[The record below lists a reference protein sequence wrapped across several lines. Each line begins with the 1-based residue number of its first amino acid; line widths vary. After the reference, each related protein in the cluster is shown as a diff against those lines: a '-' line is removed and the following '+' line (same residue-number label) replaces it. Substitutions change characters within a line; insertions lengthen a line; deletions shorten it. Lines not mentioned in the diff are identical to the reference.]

1 MSRRILQMFL
11 WLLLLGILT
20 ISILLGLGTFISHP
34 VLAALSHQEEAPGEI
49 LYRSQQRLNDASG
62 NSWQV
67 VLFKRVYPGHV
78 VSVNLRLVGYPGSAE
93 LPHPQPLRI
102 TSTTGKVW
110 KATDIFLESAP
121 APTIGQ
127 YDFKDVLPQLPT
139 DDLLLSL
146 PLGRERFV
154 NIVVPQSLVQEW
166 QEVAAQE
173 PRNLLYKSIV

>member
-1 MSRRILQMFL
+1 MSRRILQMFW

-20 ISILLGLGTFISHP
+20 IFIFLGLGSFTSQP
-34 VLAALSHQEEAPGEI
+34 VLAALTHQEEAPGEI

-62 NSWQV
+62 KSWQV
-67 VLFKRVYPGHV
+67 ILFKRVYPGHV
-78 VSVNLRLVGYPGSAE
+78 TSVNLRLVGYPGSAQ
-93 LPHPQPLRI
+93 LLHPQPLRI

-127 YDFKDVLPQLPT
+127 YDFKNILPELPT

-154 NIVVPQSLVQEW
+154 NIVVPESLVQEW
-166 QEVAAQE
+166 QK
-173 PRNLLYKSIV
+173 LLD